1 MKWGGGGGDHVRG
14 QWLYATVRHQLNWNI
29 NFLGLFSAWQVDEET
44 HFGKLV
50 REDVISLG
58 CAILEMLIPAKVQ
71 LSTCGL
77 TGKQRERAIIKLWE
91 TNQKLL
97 PRFVKSGNFA
107 L

>member
-1 MKWGGGGGDHVRG
+1 MLLLAGWGDHVRG
-14 QWLYATVRHQLNWNI
+14 QWLYATLRHQLNWNI
-29 NFLGLFSAWQVDEET
+29 NFLGLFSAWQVDGET

-58 CAILEMLIPAKVQ
+58 CAIVEMLIPAKVQ

-77 TGKQRERAIIKLWE
+77 KGKQREKAIIKLWE

-97 PRFVKSGNFA
+97 PRFAMIGKFA